1 MKDGGRKDERKRGG
15 RMKGRGRNWMKV
27 RGRIKGRRRKKAW

>member
-1 MKDGGRKDERKRGG
+1 MEGGK
-15 RMKGRGRNWMKV
+15 MKGRGRNWMKV